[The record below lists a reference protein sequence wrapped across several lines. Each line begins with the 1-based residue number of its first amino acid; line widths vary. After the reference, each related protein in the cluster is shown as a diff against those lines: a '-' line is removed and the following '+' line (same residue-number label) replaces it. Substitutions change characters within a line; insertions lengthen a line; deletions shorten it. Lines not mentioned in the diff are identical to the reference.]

1 MKKIL
6 MSLGICL
13 MLSMTLV
20 SAITISNVEFDYNKK
35 TNSVHIEL
43 DQTLNNECYGL
54 GIDILN
60 HKDKVVNQIV
70 PWDGSISCII
80 HRGQVIWGG
89 RTGTF
94 HRVFDIDLIE
104 KKNIKGLGNLRMVI
118 GDLFESRLN

>member
-20 SAITISNVEFDYNKK
+20 SAVTISNVEFDYNKK

-70 PWDGSISCII
+70 SWDGSM
-80 HRGQVIWGG
+80 GG